1 MRSYHIFISHSWTYS
16 DAYEKLSSMLKSAS
30 YFDFKDFSVPKN
42 DPIHNA
48 PTSQQLY
55 DAIKVKMA
63 PTSIILVMSGI
74 YSSYSEWIKKE
85 MQIAKTEFPYPKKI
99 LAIEPWGSERTSTF
113 VKDNADKVVGWNGQ
127 GIAAQ
132 LLD

>member
-1 MRSYHIFISHSWTYS
+1 
-16 DAYEKLSSMLKSAS
+16 MLKSAS

-42 DPIHNA
+42 DPTHNA

-63 PTSIILVMSGI
+63 PTSIILVMSGV
-74 YSSYSEWIKKE
+74 YSSYSEWIKKK

-127 GIAAQ
+127 GIADAIKEMV
-132 LLD
+132 